1 MLEKLF
7 KNRKIYSRL
16 VFMGLLSTTAYA
28 LFAIAALEFFI
39 FVFSIDIAL
48 GSFVRFILL
57 LLVQIIVFVTMFFL
71 IRSYL
76 YVIYIKKL
84 IGDRSYLGSLAITDL
99 NTKIGQSS
107 ITLELEEFNQAQ
119 IIKKEGFWQL
129 YDITFNV
136 YWRAK
141 YRRYK
146 AREVYYTV
154 FEAKFDYMSPHT
166 VFDSITAKKKQFK
179 HLYLESQ
186 KMQLGAG
193 FDEHFETYAPKYYE
207 IDTLSF
213 ITPEIMEKIVA
224 IKDCDIEFIQGS
236 MLCYAPLLRKEQ
248 LALFSQKCLAL
259 REAVNNNLAS
269 YRDSW
274 QGRGASVTEFG
285 KQLLENPKRLLWAA
299 ILFGS
304 VSAFIIFNAIT
315 NSLLVLFDLESWLVI
330 FLFVFSLIAY
340 ITKTRHNKKMESD
353 FRKGVLGND
362 SSENRAKNSGP

>member
-7 KNRKIYSRL
+7 KNHKIYGRL
-16 VFMGLLSTTAYA
+16 VFMGLLSTTAHA

-107 ITLELEEFNQAQ
+107 IILELEEFNQAQ

-136 YWRAK
+136 YWQAK
-141 YRRYK
+141 SRRYK

-166 VFDSITAKKKQFK
+166 VFDSITAKEKQFK
-179 HLYLESQ
+179 YLYLESQ

-207 IDTLSF
+207 IDILSF

-285 KQLLENPKRLLWAA
+285 KQLLENPGLLAA

-304 VSAFIIFNAIT
+304 LSAFIIFNAIT
-315 NSLLVLFDLESWLVI
+315 DSLSVLFDPESWIVI
-330 FLFVFSLIAY
+330 FLFVLSLIAY
-340 ITKTRHNKKMESD
+340 IKKTRHNKKMESD
-353 FRKGVLGND
+353 FRKSVVGND
-362 SSENRAKNSGP
+362 SSENRIKNSEP